1 MTTAVAQGPR
11 LYGCEGNVAEEDRA
25 RADIYGV
32 LAHLF
37 YSSPSASLLRTI
49 TDVRLIEGD
58 ADQSPL
64 AAAWHEL
71 QKAARA
77 ADPEAIREEYD
88 HAFIT
93 AGRPPVFLYGSVYQT
108 GFLMDKPLARLRDDL
123 AQLGFARNLEVGEPE
138 DHISALCD
146 VMRLL
151 IIGTD
156 DAAPAALSAQRE
168 FFMRHIAP
176 WYERLCAAI
185 DAAEQT
191 DFYKKAAAF
200 AKEFFYLE
208 VQSFEIA

>member
-1 MTTAVAQGPR
+1 MTTAVAQDPR
-11 LYGCEGNVAEEDRA
+11 SYELQEEVAEEDRA
-25 RADIYGV
+25 RADAYGL

-49 TDVRLIEGD
+49 ADARLVDGDVS
-58 ADQSPL
+58 QSPL

-77 ADPEAIREEYD
+77 ADPDAIREEYD

-123 AQLGFARNLEVGEPE
+123 VQLGFARNLAVGEPE

-151 IIGTD
+151 ITGADGT
-156 DAAPAALSAQRE
+156 APAPLSAQRE
-168 FFMRHIAP
+168 FFMRHMAP

-185 DAAEQT
+185 HAAEQT